1 MAFELVDSVP
11 CELNLQVVYHRK
23 KWTLFSERV
32 GISSF
37 FLDIRSGFER
47 WAVFPGGMINP
58 IDYRLDKGDV
68 FWYLIGSN
76 FLLKVSSSSRL
87 NSFSRIFV
95 LASYFITY
103 FITHSI
109 IKFDSRLKIKN
120 SHDFA
125 MLSDYLME
133 GGVELWP
140 DPRSS

>member
-1 MAFELVDSVP
+1 MAFELVDSVSY
-11 CELNLQVVYHRK
+11 ELNLQVVYHRK

-32 GISSF
+32 QIGSS
-37 FLDIRSGFER
+37 FLDIRSGVDR

-68 FWYLIGSN
+68 FWYIVGSN
-76 FLLKVSSSSRL
+76 FLLKVSSNTNL
-87 NSFSRIFV
+87 NYFSRMFAPV
-95 LASYFITY
+95 SY

-125 MLSDYLME
+125 ILTDYLME